1 MAEGMEGGERAGS
14 MPAGQL
20 DYLSGIPSPTPSELT
35 DAANMLNDLMFVSSV
50 LLLVAVIAKVV
61 VANVILRQ
69 RAEVERLFKMRQQVC
84 SDAKLSQQR
93 TQSTVGIRVFY
104 ERRKTDVMAEAR
116 QALRVTVLYEE
127 REAAIEILDSQNYPL
142 ISQAG
147 VKDVIISNRLVSMIL
162 AQVSESRDIKHVY
175 DDIFAEEGSE
185 IYLKPA
191 SLYFESFPMDLSFAD
206 MIQIAQDRKEVCF
219 GLKLKANEGDS
230 EQNYGIQL
238 IPEKNQRFVLNAED
252 SLVVLAED
260 ES

>member
-35 DAANMLNDLMFVSSV
+35 DAANMLNDLIYVSSV
-50 LLLVAVIAKVV
+50 LLLVAVIAKVL

-127 REAAIEILDSQNYPL
+127 REAAIEILDSQKQYAMEQVEFAHR
-142 ISQAG
+142 SRRDAG
-147 VKDVIISNRLVSMIL
+147 DENTHSVAERRLALDGERLADVEKEL
-162 AQVSESRDIKHVY
+162 
-175 DDIFAEEGSE
+175 EELLE
-185 IYLKPA
+185 I
-191 SLYFESFPMDLSFAD
+191 D
-206 MIQIAQDRKEVCF
+206 V
-219 GLKLKANEGDS
+219 
-230 EQNYGIQL
+230 
-238 IPEKNQRFVLNAED
+238 
-252 SLVVLAED
+252 D
-260 ES
+260 ESVVITAESEGESDDALPPAESANGATPTEKSG

>member
-1 MAEGMEGGERAGS
+1 MILEQYAEYVQPGSQIDIMVKNPSDRAREEIVQARALL
-14 MPAGQL
+14 PDITINL
-20 DYLSGIPSPTPSELT
+20 VEKDR
-35 DAANMLNDLMFVSSV
+35 LNRADLMSMEPFTYDNIILLAAGGQDDDAQKVDSENIV
-50 LLLVAVIAKVV
+50 LLLLLRDIFEGHPEES
-61 VANVILRQ
+61 ANT
-69 RAEVERLFKMRQQVC
+69 
-84 SDAKLSQQR
+84 KL
-93 TQSTVGIRVFY
+93 
-104 ERRKTDVMAEAR
+104 
-116 QALRVTVLYEE
+116 VT
-127 REAAIEILDSQNYPL
+127 EILDSQNYPL

-162 AQVSESRDIKHVY
+162 AQVSESRDIKYVY

-206 MIQIAQDRKEVCF
+206 MIKIAQDRKEVCF